1 MFAGEEMKRILVLI
15 IFVCIVLLSAGCGIG
30 QKDVAGSDSSVG
42 VKFVRQIV
50 AEDNSTSRTIM
61 WQSEVRQA
69 YSVEY
74 RLSDLAEGDTQQKTN
89 AKSSSG
95 AGVADI
101 KKEQISVQKSGRG
114 AGGILTQA
122 AIECSFKE
130 GKGDYI
136 QYQAQLQSLQPNSI
150 YEYRIVTEKNKG
162 TWHSLQTDG
171 GDSFTALIF
180 PDSQSSDYSGW
191 ESLVR
196 AAQKRHP
203 AAELFI
209 NMGDLVD
216 NGQDASQWRAW
227 LNSVEPF
234 SSELAF
240 TPVIGNHEAYSLE
253 WKMTPPKSYVNLFA
267 VPENGLPQYK
277 RQFYSFDYGPV
288 HFTVL
293 DTNFH
298 EAQGWKANLL
308 ADELRWLEQDLAKSK
323 ARWKIVL
330 QHRDV
335 FMYAFSKESGRPERA
350 TFFLDF
356 SRQLMPLYEK
366 YNVDAVLSAHL
377 HTYRRRLPLRNF
389 APAEDGI
396 TYILTG
402 VAGNVRYPKL
412 WGDFAW
418 DAARAPQPETANY
431 MTMEVDENRLLFK
444 AFLPDGKRFDEIEI
458 KK

>member
-1 MFAGEEMKRILVLI
+1 MYKKS
-15 IFVCIVLLSAGCGIG
+15 IFVILICLTLLAGCGSV
-30 QKDVAGSDSSVG
+30 QQDTRGSDSSVG
-42 VKFVRQIV
+42 VSFVRQLV
-50 AEDNSTSRTIM
+50 AEDNATCRTIM
-61 WQSEVRQA
+61 WQSDVKQS

-74 RLSDLAEGDTQQKTN
+74 RVKLAEGTGVGQSAAQK
-89 AKSSSG
+89 AG
-95 AGVADI
+95 ASEVF
-101 KKEQISVQKSGRG
+101 
-114 AGGILTQA
+114 TQA
-122 AIECSFKE
+122 VTECSFKE
-130 GKGDYI
+130 AKTDYL
-136 QYQAQLQSLQPNSI
+136 QYQVQLKGLQPNSV

-162 TWHSLQTDG
+162 TWHSLKTINDKG
-171 GDSFTALIF
+171 FTALIF

-191 ESLVR
+191 RELAR
-196 AAQKRHP
+196 AAQQRHKS
-203 AAELFI
+203 AELYI

-216 NGQDASQWRAW
+216 NGQDGSQWRAW
-227 LNSVEPF
+227 LGSVEPF
-234 SSELAF
+234 SADLAF
-240 TPVIGNHEAYSLE
+240 APVIGNHEAYSLD
-253 WKMTPPKSYVNLFA
+253 WQMTPPKAYINLFA
-267 VPENGLPQYK
+267 VPENGLPEYK

-298 EAQGWKANLL
+298 EAQGWQPQLL
-308 ADELRWLEQDLAKSK
+308 ADELRWLEQDLANSK

-330 QHRDV
+330 QHRDI
-335 FMYAFSKESGRPERA
+335 FMYAFSKESGRPKRA

-356 SRQLMPLYEK
+356 SRQLMPLYERYK
-366 YNVDAVLSAHL
+366 VDAVLSAHL

-389 APAEDGI
+389 APAADGI

-431 MTMEVDENRLLFK
+431 MTLEVSQEKLLFR
-444 AFLPDGKRFDEIEI
+444 AFLPGGKQFDEVEI

>member
-1 MFAGEEMKRILVLI
+1 MNKRIVFLI
-15 IFVCIVLLSAGCGIG
+15 IICIALLFAGCGSV
-30 QKDVAGSDSSVG
+30 QKDVAGSDSSIG
-42 VKFVRQIV
+42 VQFVRQIV
-50 AEDNSTSRTIM
+50 AEDNATCRTIM
-61 WQSEVRQA
+61 WQSQVRQD

-74 RLSDLAEGDTQQKTN
+74 RLKCIGNNGVEHDTVKKASDKVGTVFTK
-89 AKSSSG
+89 
-95 AGVADI
+95 
-101 KKEQISVQKSGRG
+101 
-114 AGGILTQA
+114 A
-122 AIECSFKE
+122 ATECSFKE
-130 GKGDYI
+130 AKTDYL
-136 QYQAQLQSLQPNSI
+136 QYQVQLQGLQPNSI
-150 YEYRIVTEKNKG
+150 YEYRIVTAKSKG
-162 TWHSLQTDG
+162 TWHSIKTDNDKG
-171 GDSFTALIF
+171 FTALIF

-191 ESLVR
+191 QQLAR
-196 AAQKRHP
+196 AAQQRHKDS
-203 AAELFI
+203 ELYI

-216 NGQDASQWRAW
+216 NGQDGSQWRAW
-227 LNSVEPF
+227 LGSVEPF
-234 SSELAF
+234 SADTAF
-240 TPVIGNHEAYSLE
+240 APVIGNHEAYSLD
-253 WKMTPPKSYVNLFA
+253 WQMTPPKAYINLFA
-267 VPENGLPQYK
+267 VPENGLPEYK

-293 DTNFH
+293 DTNFY
-298 EAQGWKANLL
+298 EAQGWQPQLL

-330 QHRDV
+330 QHRDI

-356 SRQLMPLYEK
+356 SRQLMPLYERYK
-366 YNVDAVLSAHL
+366 VDAVLSAHL

-389 APAEDGI
+389 ALAADGI

-418 DAARAPQPETANY
+418 DAVRAPQPETANY
-431 MTMEVDENRLLFK
+431 MTLDVSQEKLLFR

>member
-1 MFAGEEMKRILVLI
+1 MNKRIVFLI
-15 IFVCIVLLSAGCGIG
+15 IICIALLLAGCGSV
-30 QKDVAGSDSSVG
+30 QKDVAGSDSSIG
-42 VKFVRQIV
+42 VQFVRQIV
-50 AEDNSTSRTIM
+50 AEDNATCRTIM
-61 WQSEVRQA
+61 WQSDVKQS

-74 RLSDLAEGDTQQKTN
+74 RVKLAEGTGVGQSAAQK
-89 AKSSSG
+89 AG
-95 AGVADI
+95 ASEVFTKTA
-101 KKEQISVQKSGRG
+101 
-114 AGGILTQA
+114 T
-122 AIECSFKE
+122 ECSFKE
-130 GKGDYI
+130 AKTDYL
-136 QYQAQLQSLQPNSI
+136 QYQVQLQDLQPNST
-150 YEYRIVTEKNKG
+150 YEYRIVTAKSKG
-162 TWHSLQTDG
+162 TWHSLKTDNVKG
-171 GDSFTALIF
+171 FTALIF

-191 ESLVR
+191 QQLAR
-196 AAQKRHP
+196 AAQQRHKDSG
-203 AAELFI
+203 LYI

-216 NGQDASQWRAW
+216 NGQDGSQWRAW
-227 LNSVEPF
+227 LGSVEPF
-234 SSELAF
+234 SADTAF
-240 TPVIGNHEAYSLE
+240 APVIGNHESYSLD
-253 WKMTPPKSYVNLFA
+253 WQMTPPKAYINLFA
-267 VPENGLPQYK
+267 VPENGLPEYK

-298 EAQGWKANLL
+298 EAQGWQPQLL
-308 ADELRWLEQDLAKSK
+308 TDELRWLEQDLANSK

-330 QHRDV
+330 QHRDI
-335 FMYAFSKESGRPERA
+335 FMYAFSKASGRPERA

-366 YNVDAVLSAHL
+366 YGVDAVLSAHL

-389 APAEDGI
+389 APAADGI

-431 MTMEVDENRLLFK
+431 MTLEVSQEKLLFR
-444 AFLPDGKRFDEIEI
+444 AFLPDGKQFDEVEI

>member
-1 MFAGEEMKRILVLI
+1 MNKRIVFLI
-15 IFVCIVLLSAGCGIG
+15 IICIALLFAGCGSV
-30 QKDVAGSDSSVG
+30 QKDVAGSDSSIG
-42 VKFVRQIV
+42 VQFVRQIV
-50 AEDNSTSRTIM
+50 AEDNATCRTIM
-61 WQSEVRQA
+61 WQSQVRQD

-74 RLSDLAEGDTQQKTN
+74 RLKCIGNNGVEHDTVKKASDKVGTVFTK
-89 AKSSSG
+89 
-95 AGVADI
+95 
-101 KKEQISVQKSGRG
+101 
-114 AGGILTQA
+114 A
-122 AIECSFKE
+122 ATECSFKE
-130 GKGDYI
+130 AKTDYL
-136 QYQAQLQSLQPNSI
+136 QYQVQLQGLQPNSI
-150 YEYRIVTEKNKG
+150 YEYRIVTAKSKG
-162 TWHSLQTDG
+162 TWHSIKTDNDKG
-171 GDSFTALIF
+171 FTALIF

-191 ESLVR
+191 QQLAR
-196 AAQKRHP
+196 AAQQRHKDS
-203 AAELFI
+203 ELYI

-216 NGQDASQWRAW
+216 NGQDGSQWRAW
-227 LNSVEPF
+227 LGSVEPF
-234 SSELAF
+234 SADTAF
-240 TPVIGNHEAYSLE
+240 APVIGNHEAYSLD
-253 WKMTPPKSYVNLFA
+253 WQMTPPKAYINLFA
-267 VPENGLPQYK
+267 VPENGLPEYK

-298 EAQGWKANLL
+298 EAQGWQPQLL
-308 ADELRWLEQDLAKSK
+308 TDELRWLEQDLANSK

-330 QHRDV
+330 QHRDI
-335 FMYAFSKESGRPERA
+335 FMYAFCKESGRPERA

-366 YNVDAVLSAHL
+366 YGVDAVLSAHL
-377 HTYRRRLPLRNF
+377 HTYRRRMPLRNF

-418 DAARAPQPETANY
+418 DAARAPRPETANY
-431 MTMEVDENRLLFK
+431 MTLEVSQEKLLFR

>member
-1 MFAGEEMKRILVLI
+1 MNKRIVFLI
-15 IFVCIVLLSAGCGIG
+15 IICIALLFAGCGSV
-30 QKDVAGSDSSVG
+30 QKDVAGSDSSIG
-42 VKFVRQIV
+42 VQFVRQIV
-50 AEDNSTSRTIM
+50 AEDNATCRTIM
-61 WQSEVRQA
+61 WQSQVRQD

-74 RLSDLAEGDTQQKTN
+74 RLKCIGNNGVEHDTVKKASDKVGTVFTK
-89 AKSSSG
+89 
-95 AGVADI
+95 
-101 KKEQISVQKSGRG
+101 
-114 AGGILTQA
+114 A
-122 AIECSFKE
+122 ATECSFKE
-130 GKGDYI
+130 AKTDYL
-136 QYQAQLQSLQPNSI
+136 QYQVQLQGLQPNSI
-150 YEYRIVTEKNKG
+150 YEYRIVTAKSKG
-162 TWHSLQTDG
+162 TWHSIKTDNDKG
-171 GDSFTALIF
+171 FTALIF

-191 ESLVR
+191 QQLAR
-196 AAQKRHP
+196 AAQQRHKDS
-203 AAELFI
+203 ELYI

-216 NGQDASQWRAW
+216 NGQDGSQWRAW
-227 LNSVEPF
+227 LGSVEPF
-234 SSELAF
+234 SADTAF
-240 TPVIGNHEAYSLE
+240 APVIGNHEAYSLD
-253 WKMTPPKSYVNLFA
+253 WQMTPPKAYINLFA
-267 VPENGLPQYK
+267 VPENGLPEYK

-298 EAQGWKANLL
+298 EAQGWQPRLL
-308 ADELRWLEQDLAKSK
+308 ADELRWLEQDLANSK

-330 QHRDV
+330 QHRDI

-366 YNVDAVLSAHL
+366 YKVDVVLSAHL
-377 HTYRRRLPLRNF
+377 HTYRRRMPLRNF

-431 MTMEVDENRLLFK
+431 MTLEVSQEKLLFR

>member
-1 MFAGEEMKRILVLI
+1 MNKRIVFLI
-15 IFVCIVLLSAGCGIG
+15 IICIALLFAGCGSV
-30 QKDVAGSDSSVG
+30 QKDVAGSDSSIG
-42 VKFVRQIV
+42 VQFVRQIV
-50 AEDNSTSRTIM
+50 AEDNATCRTIM
-61 WQSEVRQA
+61 WQSQVRQD

-74 RLSDLAEGDTQQKTN
+74 RLKCIGNNGVEHDTVKKASDKVGTVFTK
-89 AKSSSG
+89 
-95 AGVADI
+95 
-101 KKEQISVQKSGRG
+101 
-114 AGGILTQA
+114 A
-122 AIECSFKE
+122 ATECSFKE
-130 GKGDYI
+130 AKTDYL
-136 QYQAQLQSLQPNSI
+136 QYQVQLQGLQPNSI
-150 YEYRIVTEKNKG
+150 YEYRIVTAKSKG
-162 TWHSLQTDG
+162 TWHSIKTDNDKG
-171 GDSFTALIF
+171 FTALIF

-191 ESLVR
+191 QQLAR
-196 AAQKRHP
+196 AAQQRHKDS
-203 AAELFI
+203 ELYI

-216 NGQDASQWRAW
+216 NGQDGSQWRAW
-227 LNSVEPF
+227 LGSVEPF
-234 SSELAF
+234 SADTAF
-240 TPVIGNHEAYSLE
+240 APVIGNHEAYSLD
-253 WKMTPPKSYVNLFA
+253 WQMTPPKAYINLFA
-267 VPENGLPQYK
+267 VPENGLPEYK

-298 EAQGWKANLL
+298 EAQGWQPQLL
-308 ADELRWLEQDLAKSK
+308 TDELRWLEQDLANSK

-330 QHRDV
+330 QHRDI

-366 YNVDAVLSAHL
+366 YKVDVVLSAHL
-377 HTYRRRLPLRNF
+377 HTYRRRMPLRNF

-396 TYILTG
+396 TYILTD

-431 MTMEVDENRLLFK
+431 MTLEVSQEKLLFR

>member
-1 MFAGEEMKRILVLI
+1 MRRFFAWLAI
-15 IFVCIVLLSAGCGIG
+15 IGMVMTLLGCGSEQNG
-30 QKDVAGSDSSVG
+30 AGSDSAVG
-42 VKFVRQIV
+42 IKYLRQIV
-50 AEDNSTSRTIM
+50 AEDNKTARTIM

-74 RLSDLAEGDTQQKTN
+74 RLSGTAKAGTKQN
-89 AKSSSG
+89 APAK
-95 AGVADI
+95 
-101 KKEQISVQKSGRG
+101 
-114 AGGILTQA
+114 AGGSSAGAIQTQA

-130 GKGDYI
+130 AKGDYI
-136 QYQAQLQSLQPNSI
+136 QYQAQLKGLLLGAH

-162 TWHSLQTDG
+162 AWHSLQTDAG
-171 GDSFTALIF
+171 TGFAALIF

-191 ESLVR
+191 QSLAR

-227 LNSVEPF
+227 LGCVEPF
-234 SSELAF
+234 SADRAF
-240 TPVIGNHEAYSLE
+240 APVIGNHEAYSLE
-253 WKMTPPKSYVNLFA
+253 WKMTPPKSYINLFA
-267 VPENGLPQYK
+267 VPENGLRQYS

-293 DTNFH
+293 DTNFP
-298 EAQGWKANLL
+298 EIKEWQPKLL
-308 ADELRWLEQDLAKSK
+308 EEELAWLEQDLAKSK

-330 QHRDV
+330 QHRDI
-335 FMYAFSKESGRPERA
+335 FMYAFSKESGRPQRETR
-350 TFFLDF
+350 LQDY
-356 SRQLMPLYEK
+356 SHQLMPLYEK

-377 HTYRRRLPLRNF
+377 HTYRRRVPLRNF

-418 DAARAPQPETANY
+418 DAGRAPQPETANY
-431 MTMEVDENRLLFK
+431 MTLEVDNKRLLFK
-444 AFLPDGKRFDEIEI
+444 AFLPDGKQFDEVEI

>member
-1 MFAGEEMKRILVLI
+1 MNKRIVFLI
-15 IFVCIVLLSAGCGIG
+15 IICIALLFAGCGSV
-30 QKDVAGSDSSVG
+30 QKDVAGSDSSIG
-42 VKFVRQIV
+42 VKFVRQLV
-50 AEDNSTSRTIM
+50 SEDNSTCRTIM
-61 WQSEVRQA
+61 WQSQVRQD

-74 RLSDLAEGDTQQKTN
+74 RLKCIGNNGVEHDTVKKASDKVGTVFTK
-89 AKSSSG
+89 
-95 AGVADI
+95 
-101 KKEQISVQKSGRG
+101 
-114 AGGILTQA
+114 A
-122 AIECSFKE
+122 ATKCSFKE
-130 GKGDYI
+130 AKTDYL
-136 QYQAQLQSLQPNSI
+136 QYQVQLQDLQPNNI
-150 YEYRIVTEKNKG
+150 YEYRIVTAKSKG
-162 TWHSLQTDG
+162 AWHSLKTNNDKG
-171 GDSFTALIF
+171 FTALIF

-191 ESLVR
+191 QQLAR
-196 AAQKRHP
+196 AAQQRHKDS
-203 AAELFI
+203 ELYI

-216 NGQDASQWRAW
+216 NGQDGSQWRAW
-227 LNSVEPF
+227 LGSVEPF
-234 SSELAF
+234 SADTAF
-240 TPVIGNHEAYSLE
+240 APVIGNHEAYSLD
-253 WKMTPPKSYVNLFA
+253 WQMTPPKAYINLFA
-267 VPENGLPQYK
+267 VPENGLPEYK

-298 EAQGWKANLL
+298 EAQGWQPQLL
-308 ADELRWLEQDLAKSK
+308 TDELRWLEQDLEKSK

-330 QHRDV
+330 QHRDI

-366 YNVDAVLSAHL
+366 YGVDAVLSAHL
-377 HTYRRRLPLRNF
+377 HTYRRRMPLRNF
-389 APAEDGI
+389 APAADGI

-431 MTMEVDENRLLFK
+431 MTLEVSQEKLLFR
-444 AFLPDGKRFDEIEI
+444 AFLPDGKQFDEVEI

>member
-1 MFAGEEMKRILVLI
+1 MNKRIVFLI
-15 IFVCIVLLSAGCGIG
+15 IICIALLFAGCGSV
-30 QKDVAGSDSSVG
+30 QKDVAGSDSSIG
-42 VKFVRQIV
+42 VQFVRQIV
-50 AEDNSTSRTIM
+50 AEDNATCRTIM
-61 WQSEVRQA
+61 WQSQVRQD

-74 RLSDLAEGDTQQKTN
+74 RLKCIGNNGVEHDTVKKASDKVGTVFTK
-89 AKSSSG
+89 
-95 AGVADI
+95 
-101 KKEQISVQKSGRG
+101 
-114 AGGILTQA
+114 A
-122 AIECSFKE
+122 ATECSFKE
-130 GKGDYI
+130 AKTDYL
-136 QYQAQLQSLQPNSI
+136 QYQVQLQGLQPNSI
-150 YEYRIVTEKNKG
+150 YEYRIVTAKSKG
-162 TWHSLQTDG
+162 TWHSIKTDNDKG
-171 GDSFTALIF
+171 FTALIF

-191 ESLVR
+191 QQLAR
-196 AAQKRHP
+196 AAQQRHKDS
-203 AAELFI
+203 ELYI

-216 NGQDASQWRAW
+216 NGQDGSQWRAW
-227 LNSVEPF
+227 LGSVEPF
-234 SSELAF
+234 SADTAF
-240 TPVIGNHEAYSLE
+240 APVIGNHEAYSLD
-253 WKMTPPKSYVNLFA
+253 WQMTPPKAYINLFA
-267 VPENGLPQYK
+267 VPENGLPEYK

-298 EAQGWKANLL
+298 EAQGWQPQLL
-308 ADELRWLEQDLAKSK
+308 TDELRWLEQDLANSK

-330 QHRDV
+330 QHRDI
-335 FMYAFSKESGRPERA
+335 FMYSFSKESGRPERA

-366 YNVDAVLSAHL
+366 YGVDVVLSAHL

-389 APAEDGI
+389 VPSADGI

-431 MTMEVDENRLLFK
+431 MTLEVSQEKLLFR

>member
-1 MFAGEEMKRILVLI
+1 MNKRIVFLI
-15 IFVCIVLLSAGCGIG
+15 VICIALLFAGCGSV
-30 QKDVAGSDSSVG
+30 QKDVACSDSSIG
-42 VKFVRQIV
+42 VQFVRQIV
-50 AEDNSTSRTIM
+50 AEDNATCRTIM
-61 WQSEVRQA
+61 WQSQVRQD

-74 RLSDLAEGDTQQKTN
+74 RLKCIGNNGVEHDTVKKASDKVGTVFTK
-89 AKSSSG
+89 
-95 AGVADI
+95 
-101 KKEQISVQKSGRG
+101 
-114 AGGILTQA
+114 A
-122 AIECSFKE
+122 ATECSFKE
-130 GKGDYI
+130 AKTDYL
-136 QYQAQLQSLQPNSI
+136 QYQVQLQGLQPNSI
-150 YEYRIVTEKNKG
+150 YEYRIVTAKSKG
-162 TWHSLQTDG
+162 TWHSIKTDNDKG
-171 GDSFTALIF
+171 FTALIF

-191 ESLVR
+191 QQLAR
-196 AAQKRHP
+196 AAQQRHKDS
-203 AAELFI
+203 ELYI

-216 NGQDASQWRAW
+216 NGQDGSQWRAW
-227 LNSVEPF
+227 LGSVESF
-234 SSELAF
+234 SADTAF
-240 TPVIGNHEAYSLE
+240 APVIGNHEAYSLD
-253 WKMTPPKSYVNLFA
+253 WQMTPPKAYINLFA
-267 VPENGLPQYK
+267 VPENGLPEYK

-298 EAQGWKANLL
+298 EAQGWQPQLL

-330 QHRDV
+330 QHRDI

-356 SRQLMPLYEK
+356 TRQLMPLYEK
-366 YNVDAVLSAHL
+366 YKVDAVLSAHL
-377 HTYRRRLPLRNF
+377 HTYRRRMPLRNF

-431 MTMEVDENRLLFK
+431 MTLDVSQEKLLFR
-444 AFLPDGKRFDEIEI
+444 AFLPDGKQFDEVEI

>member
-1 MFAGEEMKRILVLI
+1 MIKQLVSIILISISLI
-15 IFVCIVLLSAGCGIG
+15 LLGCGNA
-30 QKDVAGSDSSVG
+30 QQNNEGSDSAVG
-42 VKFVRQIV
+42 VKYLRQIV
-50 AEDNSTSRTIM
+50 AENNKNARTIM

-74 RLSDLAEGDTQQKTN
+74 RLSSAAKNDAEQNAASKAANGSAKT
-89 AKSSSG
+89 
-95 AGVADI
+95 
-101 KKEQISVQKSGRG
+101 
-114 AGGILTQA
+114 ILTQA
-122 AIECSFKE
+122 AKEALFKE
-130 GKGDYI
+130 GKGDYL
-136 QYQAQLQSLQPNSI
+136 QYQALLQGLQPNGI
-150 YEYRIVTEKNKG
+150 YQYRIITEKNKG
-162 TWHSLQTDG
+162 TWHTLKTDG
-171 GDSFTALIF
+171 SGAFTALIF

-191 ESLVR
+191 QSLVR
-196 AAQKRHP
+196 AAQKRHQ

-227 LNSVEPF
+227 LGSVEPF
-234 SSELAF
+234 SAELAF
-240 TPVIGNHEAYSLE
+240 APVIGNHEAYSLE
-253 WKMTPPKSYVNLFA
+253 WKMTPPKSYINLFA
-267 VPENGLPQYK
+267 LPENGLKQYP

-293 DTNFH
+293 DTNFP
-298 EAQGWKANLL
+298 EVKEWQPKLL
-308 ADELRWLEQDLAKSK
+308 EEELVWLEQDLAKSK

-330 QHRDV
+330 QHRDI
-335 FMYAFSKESGRPERA
+335 FMYAFSKESGRPQRETR
-350 TFFLDF
+350 LQDY

-366 YNVDAVLSAHL
+366 YGVDAVLSAHL
-377 HTYRRRLPLRNF
+377 HTYRRRVPLRNF

-396 TYILTG
+396 TYILAG

-431 MTMEVDENRLLFK
+431 MTMEVSKNKLHFR
-444 AFLPDGKRFDEIEI
+444 AFLPDGKQFDEVEI

>member
-1 MFAGEEMKRILVLI
+1 MNKRIVFLI
-15 IFVCIVLLSAGCGIG
+15 IICIALLFAGCGSV
-30 QKDVAGSDSSVG
+30 QKDVAGSDSSIG
-42 VKFVRQIV
+42 VQFVRQIV
-50 AEDNSTSRTIM
+50 AEDNATCRTIM
-61 WQSEVRQA
+61 WQSQVRQD

-74 RLSDLAEGDTQQKTN
+74 RLKCIGNNGVEHDTVKKASDKVGTVFTK
-89 AKSSSG
+89 
-95 AGVADI
+95 
-101 KKEQISVQKSGRG
+101 
-114 AGGILTQA
+114 A
-122 AIECSFKE
+122 ATECSFKE
-130 GKGDYI
+130 AKTDYL
-136 QYQAQLQSLQPNSI
+136 QYQVQLQGLQPNSI
-150 YEYRIVTEKNKG
+150 YEYRIVTAKSKG
-162 TWHSLQTDG
+162 TWHSIKTDNDKG
-171 GDSFTALIF
+171 FTALIF

-191 ESLVR
+191 QQLAR
-196 AAQKRHP
+196 AAQQRHKDS
-203 AAELFI
+203 ELYI
-209 NMGDLVD
+209 NMGDLVY
-216 NGQDASQWRAW
+216 NGQDGSQWRAW
-227 LNSVEPF
+227 LGSVEPF
-234 SSELAF
+234 SADTAF
-240 TPVIGNHEAYSLE
+240 APVIGNHEAYSLE
-253 WKMTPPKSYVNLFA
+253 WKMTPPKAYINLFA
-267 VPENGLPQYK
+267 VPENGLPEYK

-298 EAQGWKANLL
+298 EAQGWQPQLL
-308 ADELRWLEQDLAKSK
+308 TDELRWLEQDLANSK

-330 QHRDV
+330 QHRDI

-366 YNVDAVLSAHL
+366 YGVDAVLSAHL

-389 APAEDGI
+389 APAADGI

-431 MTMEVDENRLLFK
+431 MTLEVSQEKLLFR

>member
-1 MFAGEEMKRILVLI
+1 MYKKS
-15 IFVCIVLLSAGCGIG
+15 IFVILICLTLLAGCGSV
-30 QKDVAGSDSSVG
+30 QKDVAGSDSSIG
-42 VKFVRQIV
+42 VSYVRQLV
-50 AEDNSTSRTIM
+50 AEDNGTSRTIM
-61 WQSEVRQA
+61 WQSEVRQG

-74 RLSDLAEGDTQQKTN
+74 RLKGMANAGANRDAAKKDSD
-89 AKSSSG
+89 G
-95 AGVADI
+95 ASKVFA
-101 KKEQISVQKSGRG
+101 
-114 AGGILTQA
+114 QA
-122 AIECSFKE
+122 ATECSFKE
-130 GKGDYI
+130 AKTDYL
-136 QYQAQLQSLQPNSI
+136 QYQVQLQNLQPNSI
-150 YEYRIVTEKNKG
+150 YEYRIVTAKSKG
-162 TWHSLQTDG
+162 TWHSLKTDNVKG
-171 GDSFTALIF
+171 FTALIF

-191 ESLVR
+191 QQLAR
-196 AAQKRHP
+196 AAQQRHKDS
-203 AAELFI
+203 ELYI

-216 NGQDASQWRAW
+216 NGQDGSQWRAW
-227 LNSVEPF
+227 LGSVEPF
-234 SSELAF
+234 SADTAF
-240 TPVIGNHEAYSLE
+240 APVIGNHEAYSLD
-253 WKMTPPKSYVNLFA
+253 WQMTSPKAYINLFA
-267 VPENGLPQYK
+267 VPGNGLPEYK

-298 EAQGWKANLL
+298 EAQGWQPQLL
-308 ADELRWLEQDLAKSK
+308 TDELRWLEQDLANSK

-330 QHRDV
+330 QHRDI

-366 YNVDAVLSAHL
+366 YKVDAVLSAHL
-377 HTYRRRLPLRNF
+377 HTYRRRMPLRNF

-431 MTMEVDENRLLFK
+431 MTLEVSQEKLLFR
-444 AFLPDGKRFDEIEI
+444 AFLPDGKQFDEVEI

>member
-1 MFAGEEMKRILVLI
+1 MRRFLLWLAI
-15 IFVCIVLLSAGCGIG
+15 ICMAISLLGCGNG
-30 QKDVAGSDSSVG
+30 QQNNEGSDSTVG
-42 VKFVRQIV
+42 IKYVRQIV
-50 AEDNSTSRTIM
+50 AEDNKTTRMLM

-74 RLSDLAEGDTQQKTN
+74 RLSNAAKNGAEQDAASKAASGN
-89 AKSSSG
+89 AKT
-95 AGVADI
+95 
-101 KKEQISVQKSGRG
+101 
-114 AGGILTQA
+114 ILIQA
-122 AIECSFKE
+122 AKEASFKE
-130 GKGDYI
+130 GKGDYL
-136 QYQAQLQSLQPNSI
+136 QYQAHLKGLKPSTV
-150 YEYRIVTEKNKG
+150 YEYRVVTEKNKG
-162 TWHSLQTDG
+162 AWHSLKTDAG
-171 GDSFTALIF
+171 TGFTALIF

-191 ESLVR
+191 QSLVR
-196 AAQKRHP
+196 AAQKRYP

-227 LNSVEPF
+227 LGSVEPF
-234 SSELAF
+234 SSDLAF
-240 TPVIGNHEAYSLE
+240 APVIGNHEAYSLE

-267 VPENGLPQYK
+267 VPENGLRQYP

-293 DTNFH
+293 DTNFP
-298 EAQGWKANLL
+298 EVKEWQPRLL
-308 ADELRWLEQDLAKSK
+308 EEELVWLEQDLAKSK

-330 QHRDV
+330 QHRDI
-335 FMYAFSKESGRPERA
+335 FMYAFSKESGRPQRETR
-350 TFFLDF
+350 LQDY
-356 SRQLMPLYEK
+356 SHQLMPLYEK

-377 HTYRRRLPLRNF
+377 HTYRRRVPLRNF

-418 DAARAPQPETANY
+418 DAGRAPQPETANY
-431 MTMEVDENRLLFK
+431 MTLEVDNNRLLFK
-444 AFLPDGKRFDEIEI
+444 AFLPDGKQFDEVEI

>member
-1 MFAGEEMKRILVLI
+1 MNKKIIFLI
-15 IFVCIVLLSAGCGIG
+15 ISCMALFLAGCGSVQQDI
-30 QKDVAGSDSSVG
+30 AGSDSSIG
-42 VKFVRQIV
+42 VSYVRQLV
-50 AEDNSTSRTIM
+50 AEDNGTSRTIM
-61 WQSEVRQA
+61 WQSEVRQG

-74 RLSDLAEGDTQQKTN
+74 RLKSIDNNGAEQGVTKK
-89 AKSSSG
+89 ASG
-95 AGVADI
+95 
-101 KKEQISVQKSGRG
+101 ETG
-114 AGGILTQA
+114 AVFTQA
-122 AIECSFKE
+122 ATECSFKE
-130 GKGDYI
+130 AKTDYL
-136 QYQAQLQSLQPNSI
+136 QYQVQLKGLQPNSV

-162 TWHSLQTDG
+162 TWHSLKTENAKG
-171 GDSFTALIF
+171 FTALIF

-191 ESLVR
+191 QQLAR
-196 AAQKRHP
+196 AAQQRHKES
-203 AAELFI
+203 ELYI

-216 NGQDASQWRAW
+216 NGQDGSQWRAW
-227 LNSVEPF
+227 LGSVEPF
-234 SSELAF
+234 SADLVFA
-240 TPVIGNHEAYSLE
+240 PVIGNHEAYSLD
-253 WKMTPPKSYVNLFA
+253 WQMTPPKAYTNLFA
-267 VPENGLPQYK
+267 VPENGLPEYK

-288 HFTVL
+288 HFMVL

-298 EAQGWKANLL
+298 EAQGWQPRLL
-308 ADELRWLEQDLAKSK
+308 TDELRWLEQDLAKSK

-330 QHRDV
+330 QHRDI
-335 FMYAFSKESGRPERA
+335 FMYSFSKESGRPERA

-366 YNVDAVLSAHL
+366 YGVDAVLSAHL
-377 HTYRRRLPLRNF
+377 HTYRRRIPLRNF

-431 MTMEVDENRLLFK
+431 MTLEVAQEKLLFR
-444 AFLPDGKRFDEIEI
+444 AFLPDGKQFDEVEI

>member
-1 MFAGEEMKRILVLI
+1 MNKRIVFLI
-15 IFVCIVLLSAGCGIG
+15 IICIALLFAGCGSV
-30 QKDVAGSDSSVG
+30 QKDVAGSDSSIG
-42 VKFVRQIV
+42 VQFVRQIV
-50 AEDNSTSRTIM
+50 AEDNATCRTIM
-61 WQSEVRQA
+61 WQSQVRQD

-74 RLSDLAEGDTQQKTN
+74 RLKCIGNNGVEHDTVKKASDKVGTVFTK
-89 AKSSSG
+89 
-95 AGVADI
+95 
-101 KKEQISVQKSGRG
+101 
-114 AGGILTQA
+114 A
-122 AIECSFKE
+122 ATECSFKE
-130 GKGDYI
+130 AKTDYL
-136 QYQAQLQSLQPNSI
+136 QYQVQLQGLQPNSI
-150 YEYRIVTEKNKG
+150 YEYRIVTAKSKG
-162 TWHSLQTDG
+162 TWHSIKTDNDKG
-171 GDSFTALIF
+171 FTALIF

-191 ESLVR
+191 QQLAR
-196 AAQKRHP
+196 AAQQRHKDS
-203 AAELFI
+203 ELYI

-216 NGQDASQWRAW
+216 NGQDGSQWRAW
-227 LNSVEPF
+227 LGSVEPF
-234 SSELAF
+234 SADTAF
-240 TPVIGNHEAYSLE
+240 APVIGNHEAYSLD
-253 WKMTPPKSYVNLFA
+253 WQMTPPKAYINLFA
-267 VPENGLPQYK
+267 VPENGLPEYK

-298 EAQGWKANLL
+298 EAQGWQPQLL
-308 ADELRWLEQDLAKSK
+308 TDELRWLEQDLANSK

-330 QHRDV
+330 QHRDI
-335 FMYAFSKESGRPERA
+335 FMYSFSKESGRPERA

-366 YNVDAVLSAHL
+366 YGVDVVLSAHL

-389 APAEDGI
+389 VPSADGI

-418 DAARAPQPETANY
+418 DVARAPQPETANY
-431 MTMEVDENRLLFK
+431 MTLEVSQEKLLFR

>member
-1 MFAGEEMKRILVLI
+1 MYKQFLSIMFISI
-15 IFVCIVLLSAGCGIG
+15 SLLFAGCGNG
-30 QKDVAGSDSSVG
+30 QDITGSDSTVG
-42 VKFVRQIV
+42 VQYLRQIV
-50 AEDNSTSRTIM
+50 AENNKTTRTIM

-74 RLSDLAEGDTQQKTN
+74 RLSGTAKAGTKQN
-89 AKSSSG
+89 APAK
-95 AGVADI
+95 
-101 KKEQISVQKSGRG
+101 
-114 AGGILTQA
+114 AGGSSAGAIQTQA

-130 GKGDYI
+130 AKGDYL
-136 QYQAQLQSLQPNSI
+136 QYQAQLKGLLLGAH

-162 TWHSLQTDG
+162 AWHSLKTDAG
-171 GDSFTALIF
+171 TGFAALIF

-191 ESLVR
+191 QSLVR

-227 LNSVEPF
+227 LGSVEPF
-234 SSELAF
+234 SAELAF
-240 TPVIGNHEAYSLE
+240 APVIGNHEAYSLE
-253 WKMTPPKSYVNLFA
+253 WKMTPPKSYINLFA
-267 VPENGLPQYK
+267 VPENGLRQYP
-277 RQFYSFDYGPV
+277 RQFYSFDYGSV

-293 DTNFH
+293 DTNFP
-298 EAQGWKANLL
+298 EVKEWQPKLL
-308 ADELRWLEQDLAKSK
+308 EEELVWLEQDLAKSK

-330 QHRDV
+330 QHRDI

-366 YNVDAVLSAHL
+366 YQVDAVLSAHL
-377 HTYRRRLPLRNF
+377 HTYRRRVPLRNF

-418 DAARAPQPETANY
+418 DAARAPRPETANY
-431 MTMEVDENRLLFK
+431 MTMEVDNNRLLFK
-444 AFLPDGKRFDEIEI
+444 AFLPDGKQFDEVEI

>member
-1 MFAGEEMKRILVLI
+1 MNKRIVFLI
-15 IFVCIVLLSAGCGIG
+15 IICIALLFAGCGSV
-30 QKDVAGSDSSVG
+30 QKDVAGSDSSIG
-42 VKFVRQIV
+42 VQFVRQIV
-50 AEDNSTSRTIM
+50 AEDNATCRTIM
-61 WQSEVRQA
+61 WQSQVRQD

-74 RLSDLAEGDTQQKTN
+74 RLKCIGNNGVEHDTVKKASDKVGTVFTK
-89 AKSSSG
+89 
-95 AGVADI
+95 
-101 KKEQISVQKSGRG
+101 
-114 AGGILTQA
+114 A
-122 AIECSFKE
+122 ATECSFKE
-130 GKGDYI
+130 AKTDYL
-136 QYQAQLQSLQPNSI
+136 QYQVQLQGLQPNSI
-150 YEYRIVTEKNKG
+150 YEYRIVTAKSKG
-162 TWHSLQTDG
+162 TWHSIKTDNDKG
-171 GDSFTALIF
+171 FTALIF

-191 ESLVR
+191 QQLAR
-196 AAQKRHP
+196 AAQQRHKDS
-203 AAELFI
+203 ELYI

-216 NGQDASQWRAW
+216 NGQDGSQWRAW
-227 LNSVEPF
+227 LGSVEPF
-234 SSELAF
+234 SADTAF
-240 TPVIGNHEAYSLE
+240 APVIGNHEAYSLE
-253 WKMTPPKSYVNLFA
+253 WKMTPPKAYINLFA
-267 VPENGLPQYK
+267 VPENGLPEYK

-298 EAQGWKANLL
+298 EAQGWQPQLL
-308 ADELRWLEQDLAKSK
+308 TDELRWLEQDLANSK

-330 QHRDV
+330 QHRDI

-366 YNVDAVLSAHL
+366 YKVDVVLSAHL
-377 HTYRRRLPLRNF
+377 HTYRRRMPLRNF

-431 MTMEVDENRLLFK
+431 MTLEVSQEKLLFR

>member
-1 MFAGEEMKRILVLI
+1 MNKRIVFLI
-15 IFVCIVLLSAGCGIG
+15 IICIALLFAGCGSV
-30 QKDVAGSDSSVG
+30 QKDVAGSDSSIG
-42 VKFVRQIV
+42 VQFVRQIV
-50 AEDNSTSRTIM
+50 AEDNATCRTIM
-61 WQSEVRQA
+61 WQSDVKQS

-74 RLSDLAEGDTQQKTN
+74 RLKCIGNNGVEHDTVKKASDKVGTVFTK
-89 AKSSSG
+89 
-95 AGVADI
+95 
-101 KKEQISVQKSGRG
+101 
-114 AGGILTQA
+114 A
-122 AIECSFKE
+122 ATECSFKE
-130 GKGDYI
+130 AKTDYL
-136 QYQAQLQSLQPNSI
+136 QYQVQLQGLQPNSI
-150 YEYRIVTEKNKG
+150 YEYRIVTAKSKG
-162 TWHSLQTDG
+162 TWHSIKTDNDKG
-171 GDSFTALIF
+171 FTALIF

-191 ESLVR
+191 QQLAR
-196 AAQKRHP
+196 AAQQRHKDS
-203 AAELFI
+203 ELYI

-216 NGQDASQWRAW
+216 NGQDGSQWRAW
-227 LNSVEPF
+227 LGSVEPF
-234 SSELAF
+234 SADTAF
-240 TPVIGNHEAYSLE
+240 APVIGNHEAYSLD
-253 WKMTPPKSYVNLFA
+253 WQMTPPKAYINLFA
-267 VPENGLPQYK
+267 VPENGLPEYK

-298 EAQGWKANLL
+298 EAQGWQPQLL
-308 ADELRWLEQDLAKSK
+308 TDELRWLEQDLANSK

-330 QHRDV
+330 QHRDI

-366 YNVDAVLSAHL
+366 YKVDVVPSPHL
-377 HTYRRRLPLRNF
+377 HTYRRRMPLRNF

-431 MTMEVDENRLLFK
+431 MTLEVSQEKLLFR
-444 AFLPDGKRFDEIEI
+444 AFLPDGKQFDEVEI

>member
-1 MFAGEEMKRILVLI
+1 MNKKIIFLI
-15 IFVCIVLLSAGCGIG
+15 IGCMALFLAGCGSV
-30 QKDVAGSDSSVG
+30 QQDAKGSDSSIG
-42 VKFVRQIV
+42 VSYVRQLV
-50 AEDNSTSRTIM
+50 AEDNGTSRTIM
-61 WQSEVRQA
+61 WQSEVRRD
-69 YSVEY
+69 YSLEY
-74 RLSDLAEGDTQQKTN
+74 RLKGMANAGANQDAVKKASD
-89 AKSSSG
+89 G
-95 AGVADI
+95 AGDVI
-101 KKEQISVQKSGRG
+101 TK
-114 AGGILTQA
+114 A
-122 AIECSFKE
+122 AVEFSFKE
-130 GKGDYI
+130 AKTDYL
-136 QYQAQLQSLQPNSI
+136 QYQVQLQDLQPNSI
-150 YEYRIVTEKNKG
+150 YEYRIVTAKSKG
-162 TWHSLQTDG
+162 TWHSLKTDNDKG
-171 GDSFTALIF
+171 FTALIF

-191 ESLVR
+191 QQLAR
-196 AAQKRHP
+196 AAQQRHKES
-203 AAELFI
+203 ELYI

-216 NGQDASQWRAW
+216 NGQDGSQWRAW
-227 LNSVEPF
+227 LGSVEPF
-234 SSELAF
+234 SADLAF
-240 TPVIGNHEAYSLE
+240 APVIGNHEAYSLD
-253 WKMTPPKSYVNLFA
+253 WQMTPPVAYTNLFA
-267 VPENGLPQYK
+267 VPENGLPEYK

-298 EAQGWKANLL
+298 EAQGWQPQLL
-308 ADELRWLEQDLAKSK
+308 TDELRWLEQDLANSK

-330 QHRDV
+330 QHRDI

-366 YNVDAVLSAHL
+366 YKVDAVLSAHL

-389 APAEDGI
+389 APSDAGI

-431 MTMEVDENRLLFK
+431 MTLDVSQEKLLFR
-444 AFLPDGKRFDEIEI
+444 AFLPDGKQFDEVEI

>member
-1 MFAGEEMKRILVLI
+1 MLKQLISIILISLSLVFAG
-15 IFVCIVLLSAGCGIG
+15 CSSG
-30 QKDVAGSDSSVG
+30 QNTAGSDSAIG
-42 VKFVRQIV
+42 VKYLRQIV
-50 AEDNSTSRTIM
+50 VEDNKTARTLM
-61 WQSEVRQA
+61 WQSQVRQP

-74 RLSDLAEGDTQQKTN
+74 RLSSAAKAGAEQN
-89 AKSSSG
+89 ASAQAVASSAG
-95 AGVADI
+95 AFHTLVAT
-101 KKEQISVQKSGRG
+101 EV
-114 AGGILTQA
+114 
-122 AIECSFKE
+122 SFKE
-130 GKGDYI
+130 GKSDYI
-136 QYQAQLQSLQPNSI
+136 QYQAQLKGLLLGAT
-150 YEYRIVTEKNKG
+150 YEYRIVTKKSKG
-162 TWHSLQTDG
+162 AWHTLKTDG
-171 GDSFTALIF
+171 GNAFTALIF
-180 PDSQSSDYSGW
+180 PDSQSNDYSGW
-191 ESLVR
+191 QSLVR
-196 AAQKRHP
+196 SAQQRHNSV
-203 AAELFI
+203 ELYI

-227 LNSVEPF
+227 LSSVEPF
-234 SSELAF
+234 SAELAF
-240 TPVIGNHEAYSLE
+240 APVIGNHEAYSLD
-253 WKMTPPKSYVNLFA
+253 WKMTPPKAYTHLFA
-267 VPENGLPQYK
+267 VPENGLPEYK

-293 DTNFH
+293 DTNFY
-298 EAQGWKANLL
+298 EAQGWQPHLL
-308 ADELRWLEQDLAKSK
+308 ADELRWLERDLAKSK

-366 YNVDAVLSAHL
+366 YGVDAVLSAHL

-389 APAEDGI
+389 APADDGI

-431 MTMEVDENRLLFK
+431 MKLEASTDALRFK
-444 AFLPDGKRFDEIEI
+444 AYLSDGKQFDEVEI

>member
-1 MFAGEEMKRILVLI
+1 MNKRIVFLI
-15 IFVCIVLLSAGCGIG
+15 IICIALLFAGCGSV
-30 QKDVAGSDSSVG
+30 QKDVAGSDSSIG
-42 VKFVRQIV
+42 VQFVRQIV
-50 AEDNSTSRTIM
+50 AEDNATCRTIM
-61 WQSEVRQA
+61 WQSQVRQD

-74 RLSDLAEGDTQQKTN
+74 RLKCIGNNGVEHDTVKKASDKVGTVFTK
-89 AKSSSG
+89 
-95 AGVADI
+95 
-101 KKEQISVQKSGRG
+101 
-114 AGGILTQA
+114 A
-122 AIECSFKE
+122 ATECSFKE
-130 GKGDYI
+130 AKTDYL
-136 QYQAQLQSLQPNSI
+136 QYQVQLQGLQPNSI
-150 YEYRIVTEKNKG
+150 YEYRIVTAKSKG
-162 TWHSLQTDG
+162 TWHSIKTDNDKG
-171 GDSFTALIF
+171 FTALIF

-191 ESLVR
+191 QQLAR
-196 AAQKRHP
+196 AAQQRHKDS
-203 AAELFI
+203 ELYI

-216 NGQDASQWRAW
+216 NGQDGSQWRAW
-227 LNSVEPF
+227 LGSVEPF
-234 SSELAF
+234 SADTAF
-240 TPVIGNHEAYSLE
+240 APVIGNHEAYSLD
-253 WKMTPPKSYVNLFA
+253 WQMTPPKAYINLFA
-267 VPENGLPQYK
+267 VPENGLPEYK

-298 EAQGWKANLL
+298 EAQGWQPQLL
-308 ADELRWLEQDLAKSK
+308 TDELRWLEQDLANSK

-330 QHRDV
+330 QHRDI
-335 FMYAFSKESGRPERA
+335 FMYSFSKESGRPERA

-366 YNVDAVLSAHL
+366 YGVDVVLSAHL

-431 MTMEVDENRLLFK
+431 MTLEVSQEKLLFR

>member
-1 MFAGEEMKRILVLI
+1 MNKRIVFLI
-15 IFVCIVLLSAGCGIG
+15 IICIALLFAGCGSV
-30 QKDVAGSDSSVG
+30 QKDVAGSDSSIG
-42 VKFVRQIV
+42 VQFVRQIV
-50 AEDNSTSRTIM
+50 AEDNATCRTIM
-61 WQSEVRQA
+61 WQSQVRQD

-74 RLSDLAEGDTQQKTN
+74 RLKCIGNNGVEHDTVKKASDKVGTVFTK
-89 AKSSSG
+89 
-95 AGVADI
+95 
-101 KKEQISVQKSGRG
+101 
-114 AGGILTQA
+114 A
-122 AIECSFKE
+122 ATECSFKE
-130 GKGDYI
+130 AKTDYL
-136 QYQAQLQSLQPNSI
+136 QYQVQLQGLQPNSI
-150 YEYRIVTEKNKG
+150 YEYRIVTAKSKG
-162 TWHSLQTDG
+162 TWHSIKTDNDKG
-171 GDSFTALIF
+171 FTALIF

-191 ESLVR
+191 QQLAR
-196 AAQKRHP
+196 AAQQRHKDS
-203 AAELFI
+203 ELYI

-216 NGQDASQWRAW
+216 NGQDGSQWRAW
-227 LNSVEPF
+227 LGSVEPF
-234 SSELAF
+234 SADTAF
-240 TPVIGNHEAYSLE
+240 APVIGNHEAYSLD
-253 WKMTPPKSYVNLFA
+253 WQMTPPKAYINLFA
-267 VPENGLPQYK
+267 VPENGLPEYK

-298 EAQGWKANLL
+298 EAQGWQPQLL
-308 ADELRWLEQDLAKSK
+308 TDELRWLEQDLANSK

-330 QHRDV
+330 QHRDI

-366 YNVDAVLSAHL
+366 YGVDAVLSAHL

-389 APAEDGI
+389 APAADGI

-402 VAGNVRYPKL
+402 VAANVRYPKL

-431 MTMEVDENRLLFK
+431 MTLEVSQEKLLFR

>member
-1 MFAGEEMKRILVLI
+1 MYKKS
-15 IFVCIVLLSAGCGIG
+15 IFVILICLALLAGCGSV
-30 QKDVAGSDSSVG
+30 QKDVAGSDNSIG
-42 VKFVRQIV
+42 VKFVRQLV
-50 AEDNSTSRTIM
+50 SEDNATCRTIM
-61 WQSEVRQA
+61 WQSQVRQG
-69 YSVEY
+69 YSLEY
-74 RLSDLAEGDTQQKTN
+74 CLKGMAN
-89 AKSSSG
+89 AGANQDAAKKASG
-95 AGVADI
+95 ETGV
-101 KKEQISVQKSGRG
+101 VF
-114 AGGILTQA
+114 TQA
-122 AIECSFKE
+122 ATECSFKE
-130 GKGDYI
+130 AKTDYL
-136 QYQAQLQSLQPNSI
+136 QYQVQLQGLQPNSI
-150 YEYRIVTEKNKG
+150 YEYRIVTAKSKG
-162 TWHSLQTDG
+162 AWHSLKTNNEQG
-171 GDSFTALIF
+171 FTALIF

-191 ESLVR
+191 QKLVR
-196 AAQKRHP
+196 DAYAKNKQ
-203 AAELFI
+203 AELFI

-234 SSELAF
+234 SADTAF
-240 TPVIGNHEAYSLE
+240 APVIGNHEAYSLD
-253 WKMTPPKSYVNLFA
+253 WQMTPPKAYINLFA
-267 VPENGLPQYK
+267 VPENGLPEYK

-298 EAQGWKANLL
+298 EAQGWQPQLL
-308 ADELRWLEQDLAKSK
+308 ADELRWLEQDLANSK

-330 QHRDV
+330 QHRDI

-366 YNVDAVLSAHL
+366 YKVDAVLSAHL

-389 APAEDGI
+389 APAADGI

-431 MTMEVDENRLLFK
+431 MTLDVSQEKLLFR
-444 AFLPDGKRFDEIEI
+444 AFLPDGKQFDEVEI